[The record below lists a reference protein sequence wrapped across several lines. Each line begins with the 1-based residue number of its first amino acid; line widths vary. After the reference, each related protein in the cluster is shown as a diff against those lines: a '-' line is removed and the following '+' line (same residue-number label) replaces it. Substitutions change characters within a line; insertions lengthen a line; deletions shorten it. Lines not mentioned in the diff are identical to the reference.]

1 MRLIIMGPPGA
12 GKGTQAEALAERIG
26 GAHISTGDIFRANV
40 KEQTE
45 LGQTAQRYMDAGEYV
60 PDEVT
65 NGMVKERISQ
75 DDAES
80 FILDGY
86 PRTVDQV
93 DRLDAILAEL
103 GRPLDVVLALVVDP
117 EELIA
122 RLLKRAETSGRAD
135 DTEEVIRHRQEVY
148 SAETAPL
155 LQTYSKRGL
164 LREVDGMGDVDE
176 IAERIDRALE
186 APGVLDAPPPAG
198 TFEA

>member
-1 MRLIIMGPPGA
+1 VTRLIIMGPPGA
-12 GKGTQAEALAERIG
+12 GKGTQAESLAERLSA
-26 GAHISTGDIFRANV
+26 AHISTGDIFRANV
-40 KEQTE
+40 KDQTE

-65 NGMVKERISQ
+65 NAMVKERISH

-93 DRLDAILAEL
+93 DTLDAMLDDL

-135 DTEEVIRHRQEVY
+135 DTEEVIRHRQKIY
-148 SAETAPL
+148 AAETAPL
-155 LQTYSKRGL
+155 LKIYNERGL

-176 IAERIDRALE
+176 IAQRIDRALE
-186 APGVLDAPPPAG
+186 APPAPGAR
-198 TFEA
+198 EA

>member
-1 MRLIIMGPPGA
+1 MTRLVLMGPPGA
-12 GKGTQAEALAERIG
+12 GKGTQAESLAERIG
-26 GAHISTGDIFRANV
+26 AAHISTGDIFRANV

-45 LGQTAQRYMDAGEYV
+45 LGRTAQRYMDAGEYV

-65 NGMVKERISQ
+65 NAMVRDRISRV
-75 DDAES
+75 DAES

-93 DRLDAILAEL
+93 ETLDTLLVEL
-103 GRPLDVVLALVVDP
+103 DRPLDVVLALVVDP
-117 EELIA
+117 EELIG

-148 SAETAPL
+148 AAETAPL
-155 LQTYSKRGL
+155 LKIYGERGL

-176 IAERIDRALE
+176 IAARIDSALE
-186 APGVLDAPPPAG
+186 ATPSPGAR
-198 TFEA
+198 EA

>member
-1 MRLIIMGPPGA
+1 MRLILMGPPGA
-12 GKGTQAEALAERIG
+12 GKGTQAEALAEKIG

-40 KEQTE
+40 KDQTE

-65 NGMVKERISQ
+65 NAMVKDRLSR

-86 PRTVDQV
+86 PRTVAQV
-93 DRLDAILAEL
+93 ETLDDMLADL
-103 GRPLDVVLALVVDP
+103 GRPLDVVLALVVDQ

-135 DTEEVIRHRQEVY
+135 DTEEVIRHRQKVY
-148 SAETAPL
+148 AAETAPL
-155 LQTYSKRGL
+155 LEVYGERGL

-176 IAERIDRALE
+176 IARRIASALE
-186 APGVLDAPPPAG
+186 SPPAPGALGAV
-198 TFEA
+198 EA